1 MHHFQPQ
8 QIVRAT
14 ELRRHLGKYLAQAE
28 EQPILII
35 DRSSKKKLLMTVDM
49 AEQFSAPPRKQ
60 TTAADLNKL
69 VGLFGKSS
77 QSAVELQHLAY
88 SLWHKKRS

>member
-35 DRSSKKKLLMTVDM
+35 DRSHKKKLLTTVDRM
-49 AEQFSAPPRKQ
+49 DQISAPSRKK
-60 TTAADLNKL
+60 TTAADLEQL

-77 QSAVELQHLAY
+77 KSAVELQHLAY